1 VADARPADLGLPA
14 LLEALDLDPGPET
27 EALARQA
34 LEEIARAQ
42 KFPMRRFGGR

>member
-1 VADARPADLGLPA
+1 MLGQPTPAYQH

-34 LEEIARAQ
+34 LAEIAQAQ